1 MRANRFILFAVLA
14 CGVCA
19 SARPAA
25 AAEPSSVV
33 GPAPA
38 NAAKVMMLGVF
49 HFANPGRDLVKSGV
63 IDVTTPANQAYLQK
77 LATRIAAFRP
87 TDVLIECE
95 PSQQSRYDAN
105 YAAYQAGT
113 FKVTSNENHQLGFR
127 VAKAAGL
134 ARVTCFD
141 EGEVGWNSEPMMAYI
156 KAHEPQTQAAL
167 DATIKALSGR
177 EDREQA
183 TLSLGQLLLL
193 SNDPARDRE
202 NKAFYLATNAVD
214 AGASFAGADAAASWW
229 HRNFRMYAN
238 VQRAAMPGRR
248 VLVIAG
254 AGHTAILKDLL
265 AIDTQR
271 EAADVRP
278 LLSP

>member
-1 MRANRFILFAVLA
+1 MRANRFVLFAVLA

-19 SARPAA
+19 GTRPAA
-25 AAEPSSVV
+25 AAEPPSVFGAV
-33 GPAPA
+33 PA

-63 IDVTTPANQAYLQK
+63 IDVMTPANQAYLQK

-95 PSQQSRYDAN
+95 PSQQSRYDAD
-105 YAAYQAGT
+105 YAAYQADT
-113 FKVTSNENHQLGFR
+113 FKATSNENHQLGFR

-134 ARVTCFD
+134 KRVTCFD
-141 EGEVGWNSEPMMAYI
+141 EGKVGWEAEPMMAYI

-167 DATIKALSGR
+167 DAAIQALSGR
-177 EDREQA
+177 ESREQA

-238 VQRAAMPGRR
+238 VQRAAMPGHR

-271 EAADVRP
+271 QAADVRP

>member
-1 MRANRFILFAVLA
+1 MRANRFFLFAVLA
-14 CGVCA
+14 WCVCA
-19 SARPAA
+19 GTRQAA
-25 AAEPSSVV
+25 AAEPSPVI
-33 GPAPA
+33 GATPAG
-38 NAAKVMMLGVF
+38 AAKVMMLGVF
-49 HFANPGRDLVKSGV
+49 HFANPGRDLVKSAV
-63 IDVTTPANQAYLQK
+63 IDVMTPANQAYLQK

-95 PSQQSRYDAN
+95 PSQQPRFDAD
-105 YAAYQAGT
+105 YAAYKAGT
-113 FKVTSNENHQLGFR
+113 FKATSNENYQLGFR

-134 ARVTCFD
+134 AHVTCFD
-141 EGEVGWNSEPMMAYI
+141 EGEVGWDSEPMMAYI
-156 KAHEPQTQAAL
+156 KAHEPRTQATL
-167 DATIKALSGR
+167 DATIQALSGR

-193 SNDPARDRE
+193 SNDPVRDRE

-214 AGASFAGADAAASWW
+214 AGGSFAGADAAASWW

-238 VQRAAMPGRR
+238 VQRAAMPGHR

-265 AIDTQR
+265 AIDAQR

-278 LLSP
+278 LLTP